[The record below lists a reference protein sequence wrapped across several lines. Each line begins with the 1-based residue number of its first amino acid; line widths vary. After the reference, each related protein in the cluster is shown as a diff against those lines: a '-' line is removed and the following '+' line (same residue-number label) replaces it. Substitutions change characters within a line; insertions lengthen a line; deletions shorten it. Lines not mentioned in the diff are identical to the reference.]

1 VEFLWTD
8 FYQWAGATLLVLGAL
23 VPVINPIGDAPMFL
37 ALTHGCDQPTREH
50 LSNRIAVYSF
60 LLLLGSL
67 ILGSVVLRLFGLS
80 VPVVQ
85 VAGGAVV
92 CALGWRLLND
102 DSSGDVQVDLDRAK
116 SSAIA
121 RAFYPLTLPVTV
133 DPGAISVAVTLG
145 ANHAHT
151 VEKLTVQ
158 ILAALS
164 GALASAL
171 IILLTYRY
179 AGRLGQWLGHTG
191 MTVLIRLS
199 AFIVLCI
206 GVQIGYNGLKTL
218 VPSLAPSE
226 SVMPVRPSP
235 G

>member
-1 VEFLWTD
+1 MEFIWTD
-8 FYQWAGATLLVLGAL
+8 FLQWASALLLVLGAL

-37 ALTHGCDQPTREH
+37 ALTHGCDEPTRQH
-50 LSNRIAVYSF
+50 LSNRIAIYSF
-60 LLLLGSL
+60 ILLLGSL
-67 ILGSVVLRLFGLS
+67 ILGPAVLRLFGLS

-92 CALGWRLLND
+92 IALGWRLLND
-102 DSSGDVQVDLDRAK
+102 DSSSDTPIDLSRAK
-116 SSAIA
+116 SNALA

-151 VEKLTVQ
+151 IEKLTVQ

-164 GALASAL
+164 GALASAI

-179 AGRLGQWLGHTG
+179 AGRLGNWLGHTG

-206 GVQIGYNGLKTL
+206 GVQIGYSGLKTL

-226 SVMPVRPSP
+226 AATPAPPLPR
-235 G
+235 